1 MILSQSET
9 DRQLADVGDRLLG
22 ASWEQWLTAG
32 IVLAVAIVVGRV
44 LRTVV
49 ERLVR
54 RGDTPT
60 LGARL
65 VARIV
70 MYAVLVFGFVYA
82 LSALDIPLAPLF
94 GALGL
99 AGIALAFALQD
110 VLGNFMAGLILMVRR
125 PFEVGDQIETVDHEG
140 VVEDIRLRAVRLRTF
155 DGTTVYIPNASVLD
169 NPIVNYTE
177 RGARRTTF
185 DIGVSYDTDLDEAQQ
200 VIVDTVRSIDGVHG
214 DPAPEAYVHAMADSS
229 INFAVRYWHEP
240 QIARLWQVR
249 DEVARALKRR
259 FDSAGIEIPF
269 PQRMLHLGSADAPIA
284 VTSANGS
291 HDLRSP

>member
-1 MILSQSET
+1 MRVILSQSET
-9 DRQLADVGDRLLG
+9 DQQLADVGDRLLG

-32 IVLAVAIVVGRV
+32 IVVAVAVVAGRL

-49 ERLVR
+49 ERLVQ
-54 RGDTPT
+54 RGDTPS

-82 LSALDIPLAPLF
+82 LSALDVPLAPLF

-110 VLGNFMAGLILMVRR
+110 VLGNFMAGVILMVRR

-185 DIGVSYDTDLDEAQQ
+185 DIGVSYEADLDEAQQ
-200 VIVDTVRSIDGVHG
+200 VILDTVRAVDGVHG
-214 DPAPEAYVHAMADSS
+214 DPVPEAYVRQMGDSS
-229 INFAVRYWHEP
+229 IDFAVRYWHDP

-249 DEVARALKRR
+249 DEVARAVKRR

-269 PQRMLHLGSADAPIA
+269 PQRVLHLATADAPIA
-284 VTSANGS
+284 VTSVA
-291 HDLRSP
+291 PT

>member
-1 MILSQSET
+1 MSQSET
-9 DRQLADVGDRLLG
+9 DQQLADVGDRLLG

-32 IVLAVAIVVGRV
+32 VVLAVAIVVGRI

-49 ERLVR
+49 ERVVQ
-54 RGDTPT
+54 RGHTPS

-65 VARIV
+65 IARIV
-70 MYAVLVFGFVYA
+70 MYTVFVFGFVYA

-110 VLGNFMAGLILMVRR
+110 VLGNFMAGVILMVRR
-125 PFEVGDQIETVDHEG
+125 PFEVGDQIQTVDYEG

-185 DIGVSYDTDLDEAQQ
+185 DIGVSYGADLDEAQR
-200 VIVDTVRSIDGVHG
+200 VILGTTRGVDGVHD
-214 DPAPEAYVHAMADSS
+214 DPAPEAYVHEMGDSS

-240 QIARLWQVR
+240 QIAQLWQVR

-269 PQRMLHLGSADAPIA
+269 PQRVLHLESAKAAIA
-284 VTSANGS
+284 VTSGS
-291 HDLRSP
+291 GPADLRSP

>member
-1 MILSQSET
+1 MIVSQSET
-9 DRQLADVGDRLLG
+9 DQQLADVGDRLLG
-22 ASWEQWLTAG
+22 VSWEQWLTAG

-49 ERLVR
+49 ERLVQ
-54 RGDTPT
+54 RGSTPS

-65 VARIV
+65 VARTV

-110 VLGNFMAGLILMVRR
+110 VLSNFMAGVILMVRR
-125 PFEVGDQIETVDHEG
+125 PFEVGDQIETVGLEG
-140 VVEDIRLRAVRLRTF
+140 TVEDIRLRAVTLRTY

-177 RGARRTTF
+177 RGSRRTTF
-185 DIGVSYDTDLDEAQQ
+185 DIGVSYDADLDEAQR
-200 VIVDTVRSIDGVHG
+200 VILDTVRGIEGVLEQ
-214 DPAPEAYVHAMADSS
+214 PAPEAYVRGMGDSS
-229 INFAVRYWHEP
+229 IDFAVRYWHEP

-259 FDSAGIEIPF
+259 FDSSDIEIPF
-269 PQRMLHLGSADAPIA
+269 PQRVLHLSTADAPIA
-284 VTSANGS
+284 VTS
-291 HDLRSP
+291 RI